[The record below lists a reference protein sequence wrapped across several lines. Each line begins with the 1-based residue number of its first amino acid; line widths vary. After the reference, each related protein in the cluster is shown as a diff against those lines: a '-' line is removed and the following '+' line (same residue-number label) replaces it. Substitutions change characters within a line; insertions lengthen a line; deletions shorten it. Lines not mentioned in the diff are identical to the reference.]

1 MEKYFGEFCII
12 DEEIKY
18 EWARIPHFYSPFYVY
33 KYATGITSAIV
44 IASKILSGEAGYVDK
59 YINMLSKGGSMD
71 SISLLRMV
79 DVDLENAETYDIA
92 FKYFKTKINELKNL
106 L

>member
-1 MEKYFGEFCII
+1 MKMLVSLELNGHY
-12 DEEIKY
+12 
-18 EWARIPHFYSPFYVY
+18 
-33 KYATGITSAIV
+33 
-44 IASKILSGEAGYVDK
+44 K

-92 FKYFKTKINELKNL
+92 FKYFETKINELKNL